1 MMHSNYSSR
10 TSAKILASFACV
22 YLFWGSSF
30 VAIRYSVQLV
40 HPAFVAG
47 IRYLLAGLLLLAF
60 LLVRKTSLRLSRRD
74 LLQVTGL
81 GLLMFSCNTLLLS
94 YGGKEL
100 PAGLTALIISTI
112 PLFIALLEFCLPG
125 RSGPTALG
133 WFGIVTGFFG
143 VAVLLKRSLGEGLL
157 TQGAPIAA
165 AGLVTAAFAWALGSV
180 LLKRMT
186 FHAPPLVCT
195 CWQMLIGGAVDIL
208 IGLAAGGHH
217 TSQWNLG
224 AWLSLL
230 FLAVFATLV
239 GYTSYSFLLRNVP
252 ITLVATYAYINPL
265 VAVLLGWLLLHEP
278 LASNQWLG
286 LVTVLTSVAV
296 VVSTRP
302 QARYAAPQKVRIS
315 QT

>member
-1 MMHSNYSSR
+1 MMHRNDSSR
-10 TSAKILASFACV
+10 TRAKILAAFACV

-30 VAIRYSVQLV
+30 VAVRYSAQLV

-47 IRYLLAGLLLLAF
+47 IRYLLAGLLLLVF
-60 LLVRKTSLRLSRRD
+60 LFVRRTSLRLGRRD

-100 PAGLTALIISTI
+100 PAGLIALLLSTI

-125 RSGPTALG
+125 RSGPTPLG
-133 WFGIVTGFFG
+133 WFGIVTGFVG
-143 VAVLLKRSLGEGLL
+143 VAILLKRSLGEGLL
-157 TQGAPIAA
+157 SPGAPMAA
-165 AGLVTAAFAWALGSV
+165 AGLVTASFAWALGSV

-186 FHAPPLVCT
+186 FQAPPLVCT
-195 CWQMLIGGAVDIL
+195 CWQMLVGGAVDVL
-208 IGLAAGGHH
+208 IGLAAGGRH
-217 TSQWNLG
+217 TSHWNAG
-224 AWLSLL
+224 ACLSLL

-239 GYTSYSFLLRNVP
+239 GYTSYSFLLRKVP

-265 VAVLLGWLLLHEP
+265 IAVVLGWILLHEP

-296 VVSTRP
+296 VVSTRSHT
-302 QARYAAPQKVRIS
+302 RYVAPPKIKIS